1 MCPLF
6 GCAQIDCNNLPQNY
20 STYNKALSAV
30 RGAKFNFVDNIN
42 TSRSSFIN
50 SASYYSCD
58 NKFGFLIIGLQGR
71 EYIYKNLPKTIWIQF
86 KQASSLGTY
95 YNKYIKGRYTLVL
108 QN

>member
-20 STYNKALSAV
+20 NTYNKALSTV
-30 RGAKFNFVDNIN
+30 KGAKFSFIDNIN
-42 TSRSSFIN
+42 TSRSSFIT

-71 EYIYKNLPKTIWIQF
+71 EYIYKNLPKTLWIQF
-86 KQASSLGTY
+86 KQASSLGTF
-95 YNKYIKGRYTLVL
+95 YNQYIRRRYTLVL